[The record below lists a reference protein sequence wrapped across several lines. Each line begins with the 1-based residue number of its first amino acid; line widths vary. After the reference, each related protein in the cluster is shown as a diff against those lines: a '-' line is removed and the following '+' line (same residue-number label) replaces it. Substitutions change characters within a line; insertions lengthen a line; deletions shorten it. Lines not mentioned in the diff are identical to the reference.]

1 MVLQVKKKNK
11 KRSIHL
17 PKQLKRKNMKP
28 NLTIIGHWAFIGGLI
43 VAVLAGFV
51 EVPALP
57 LVLFVL
63 GLIVGFL
70 NITEKENTPFL
81 VAVIALLLIGVA
93 GLQLGKLTPI
103 VVPILENFIAFV
115 AAGALI
121 VAIKQ
126 VIVLAKPAK

>member
-1 MVLQVKKKNK
+1 
-11 KRSIHL
+11 
-17 PKQLKRKNMKP
+17 MKP
-28 NLTIIGHWAFIGGLI
+28 DLKIIGYWAFIGGLI

-70 NITEKENTPFL
+70 NITEKESTPFL
-81 VAVIALLLIGVA
+81 VAVIALLLVGVS
-93 GLQLGKLTPI
+93 GLQLGKLTAI
-103 VVPILENFIAFV
+103 TVPILENFIAFV
-115 AAGALI
+115 AAAGLV

-126 VIVLAKPAK
+126 VIVLAKPSK